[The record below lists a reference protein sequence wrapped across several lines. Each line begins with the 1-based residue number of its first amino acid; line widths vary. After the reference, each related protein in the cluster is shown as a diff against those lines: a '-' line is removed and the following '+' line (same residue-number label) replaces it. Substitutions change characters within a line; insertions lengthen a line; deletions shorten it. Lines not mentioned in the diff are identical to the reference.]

1 MLEAVFLGIV
11 QGLTEFLPV
20 SSSAHIRIL
29 GEFLPSAQDP
39 GATFTAIMQIGT
51 EIAVLIYFRADI
63 ARLISTSL
71 KWIIRR
77 GELVGEEKSDARL
90 SGLILLG
97 SLPIFF
103 LGYFGQE
110 YIRENFRSLY
120 LIAATLIIFGLL
132 LGVIDHYGK
141 RVKNLDVLGAKD
153 GVGYGIAQ
161 SLALIP
167 GVSRSGA
174 TIAMG
179 RALGYKRDAALRYSF
194 LLAIPAVL
202 GSGTFELFNSL
213 SRPLNAFSPGETF
226 VATLTAFVIG
236 YLVISW
242 LMKYVQTKS
251 FMPFVIYRV
260 LLGTL
265 LLIFLSTGVITA

>member
-1 MLEAVFLGIV
+1 M
-11 QGLTEFLPV
+11 
-20 SSSAHIRIL
+20 
-29 GEFLPSAQDP
+29 
-39 GATFTAIMQIGT
+39 
-51 EIAVLIYFRADI
+51 
-63 ARLISTSL
+63 
-71 KWIIRR
+71 
-77 GELVGEEKSDARL
+77 
-90 SGLILLG
+90 
-97 SLPIFF
+97 
-103 LGYFGQE
+103 
-110 YIRENFRSLY
+110 
-120 LIAATLIIFGLL
+120 
-132 LGVIDHYGK
+132 
-141 RVKNLDVLGAKD
+141 
-153 GVGYGIAQ
+153 GYGIAQ